1 MENLKLFRHSP
12 IVQLVSVVI
21 SANPYHTGKPED
33 ACSVLRGFLL
43 EYHPGG
49 TLEDA
54 LRNNRVC
61 FGLRKW
67 PVQIAR
73 GLQQLHRLNIAHM
86 DLKPSNIVF
95 NIKDDAIIIDISG
108 IAVTKDGLAP
118 EMREV
123 DDPISLPWENRRR
136 NDIWAYGT
144 LLGMMVQFEGDEKT
158 AELLREVIKKTMKE
172 EPSERM
178 ELCHVVDKL
187 EQNIY

>member
-1 MENLKLFRHSP
+1 
-12 IVQLVSVVI
+12 
-21 SANPYHTGKPED
+21 
-33 ACSVLRGFLL
+33 
-43 EYHPGG
+43 
-49 TLEDA
+49 
-54 LRNNRVC
+54 
-61 FGLRKW
+61 
-67 PVQIAR
+67 
-73 GLQQLHRLNIAHM
+73 M